1 MALDTATAKN
11 AAVDG
16 LKAKITHIAVFSGAA
31 AGTAGAELTGVTRK
45 AITWGSSTGGVVTG
59 SVDFTG
65 FPANA
70 SIQSWGGFDAAT
82 GGNFIQG
89 GALSPTRSSLQPTDV
104 VTVPVT
110 LTIV

>member
-1 MALDTATAKN
+1 VALDTATAKN

-16 LKAKITHIAVFSGAA
+16 LKAKITHIAVFSTAA
-31 AGTAGAELTGVTRK
+31 SGSAGTELTGVIRK
-45 AITWGSSTGGVVTG
+45 AITWGASAGGVATG
-59 SVDFTG
+59 SVDMSG
-65 FPANA
+65 FPAGTT
-70 SIQSWGGFDAAT
+70 IQSWGGFDAST

-89 GALSPTRSSLQPTDV
+89 GALSPTRAGLQPTDV

>member
-16 LKAKITHIAVFSGAA
+16 LKAKITHIAVFSTAA
-31 AGTAGAELTGVTRK
+31 AGSAGTELTGVLRRPV
-45 AITWGSSTGGVVTG
+45 TWGASSSGVATG
-59 SVDFTG
+59 SVDVTG
-65 FPANA
+65 FPAGS
-70 SIQSWGGFDAAT
+70 SIQSWGGFDAST

-89 GALSPTRSSLQPTDV
+89 GALTPTRASLQPTDV
-104 VTVPVT
+104 VTIPVT

>member
-16 LKAKITHIAVFSGAA
+16 LKAKITHIAVFSSAA
-31 AGTAGAELTGVTRK
+31 AATAGAELTNVARK
-45 AITWGSSTGGVVTG
+45 PITWGNASNGVATG
-59 SVDFTG
+59 SVDMSN
-65 FPANA
+65 FPAG
-70 SIQSWGGFDAAT
+70 STIQSWGGFDALT

-89 GALSPTRSSLQPTDV
+89 GALSPTRAGLQPTDV

>member
-16 LKAKITHIAVFSGAA
+16 LKAKITHIAVFSSAA
-31 AGTAGAELTGVTRK
+31 SGSAGTELSGVARK
-45 AITWGSSTGGVVTG
+45 PVTWGSSTNGVVTG
-59 SVDFTG
+59 SVDLTG
-65 FPANA
+65 FPAG
-70 SIQSWGGFDAAT
+70 SGIQSWGGFDALT

-89 GALSPTRSSLQPTDV
+89 GALTPTRSGLQPTDV

>member
-16 LKAKITHIAVFSGAA
+16 LKAKITHIAVFTGTASGAA
-31 AGTAGAELTGVTRK
+31 GAEPTGVARK
-45 AITWGSSTGGVVTG
+45 PITWGSSTGGVTTG
-59 SVDFTG
+59 SVDVSG
-65 FPANA
+65 FPAGTT
-70 SIQSWGGFDAAT
+70 IQSWGGFDALT

-89 GALSPTRSSLQPTDV
+89 GALTPTRASLQPTDV
-104 VTVPVT
+104 VTIPVT

>member
-1 MALDTATAKN
+1 MALDTDTAKN

-16 LKAKITHIAVFSGAA
+16 LKAKITHIAVFTGTA
-31 AGTAGAELTGVTRK
+31 AGTAGTELTGVVRK
-45 AITWGSSTGGVVTG
+45 PITWGSSTKGVVTG
-59 SVDFTG
+59 SVDTSG
-65 FPANA
+65 FPAG
-70 SIQSWGGFDAAT
+70 STIQSWGGFDAAT

-89 GALSPTRSSLQPTDV
+89 GSLSPKRDGLQPTDV